1 MFTTESEPA
10 DAWDIVS
17 KMEMDG
23 NLSSPSIRDRI
34 SAPPE
39 GHTDPVKRMLLM
51 QEILVEMGGV
61 TG

>member
-1 MFTTESEPA
+1 MVLTGDDMT

-17 KMEMDG
+17 KMEMEG
-23 NLSSPSIRDRI
+23 NLSPPSIQDRV

-39 GHTDPVKRMLLM
+39 GHTDPVKRMILM
-51 QEILVEMGGV
+51 QEILVEMGV

>member
-1 MFTTESEPA
+1 MFTTGCEPA

-17 KMEMDG
+17 KMEMEG
-23 NLSSPSIRDRI
+23 NLSLPSIQDRL

-39 GHTDPVKRMLLM
+39 GHTDPVKRMILM
-51 QEILVEMGGV
+51 QEILVEMGV

>member
-1 MFTTESEPA
+1 MFTTGSEPA

-23 NLSSPSIRDRI
+23 NIPPPSIQDRI

-39 GHTDPVKRMLLM
+39 GHTDPVKRMILM
-51 QEILVEMGGV
+51 QEILVEMGV